1 MGSFL
6 PDSPSKLQSERS
18 FEQMARKGEN
28 IYKRKDGR
36 WEGRYIRER
45 TPEGQAV
52 YGYVYGRSYREVK
65 EKKMEAII
73 APEDEYQGKN
83 KVEYLFQD
91 AAEKWLYDILPQV
104 KESTGNKYQNLIETY
119 IYPDYRDTP
128 LIAITQRSL
137 EEYQRR
143 LLRAGGVRGEGLS
156 PKTVTD
162 ILSVLGRILT
172 LGEREGYPVS
182 CNISSIRTRQSAGDF
197 RILSRSEQT
206 KLCRYLYANLDGRNM
221 GILLCLFTGLRIGEI
236 CVLRWGDLSFPDQ
249 TIHVHQTMQ
258 RVQDRSDH
266 AKRKTKVVVTTPKSS
281 CSIRT
286 IPVPAPLMELMSSHR
301 REDEHFFLSDRGG
314 KWVEPRNLQYHFKRV
329 LEESYLEEVN
339 FHTLRHTFATRCVEV
354 GVDVKSL
361 SEILGHANVNIT
373 LNRYVHPSM
382 EMKKESMQRQFA
394 LFAVRQCGQ
403 PL

>member
-73 APEDEYQGKN
+73 APEDEYPGKD

-172 LGEREGYPVS
+172 LGGGGKDIRSAATFPPSGQGSRQGIFGFSAAVNRRNCADISMRTWTDGIWEFCCVSLPVCAS
-182 CNISSIRTRQSAGDF
+182 GRSAPCAGATSRFRTRPF
-197 RILSRSEQT
+197 MYTRP
-206 KLCRYLYANLDGRNM
+206 CRECR
-221 GILLCLFTGLRIGEI
+221 TG
-236 CVLRWGDLSFPDQ
+236 P
-249 TIHVHQTMQ
+249 TM
-258 RVQDRSDH
+258 
-266 AKRKTKVVVTTPKSS
+266 
-281 CSIRT
+281 
-286 IPVPAPLMELMSSHR
+286 R
-301 REDEHFFLSDRGG
+301 RERR
-314 KWVEPRNLQYHFKRV
+314 K
-329 LEESYLEEVN
+329 
-339 FHTLRHTFATRCVEV
+339 
-354 GVDVKSL
+354 
-361 SEILGHANVNIT
+361 
-373 LNRYVHPSM
+373 
-382 EMKKESMQRQFA
+382 
-394 LFAVRQCGQ
+394 
-403 PL
+403 